1 MRSLVVVTAGL
12 STPSSTRAL
21 ADTLGQAVVSQVG
34 ARGEGLEITVI
45 ELREL
50 ATELAE
56 AMTNWGATTPQLDEA
71 KRALSQASGLIA
83 VTPIFQGSYS
93 GLFKMFFDTL
103 DPHALDHLPT
113 LVAATGGSS
122 RHALVLDYAL
132 RPLFNYLHATVVPT
146 GIFQATEDFGTDE
159 GAKTTRRIE
168 RAAKELADLIVIPSD
183 RVGGLASPDIT
194 ANQQTA
200 PRKTGLDL
208 EEEFTPFSSLL
219 SGHDGN

>member
-1 MRSLVVVTAGL
+1 MRITVVANIFLNIPALSLTIAAGFVVF
-12 STPSSTRAL
+12 SSL
-21 ADTLGQAVVSQVG
+21 MIMWQV
-34 ARGEGLEITVI
+34 RTVI
-45 ELREL
+45 ELRKL

-71 KRALSQASGLIA
+71 KRALSHASGLIA

-194 ANQQTA
+194 ASQQTT